1 MTELPHSEQ
10 FAAFRMALHSR
21 GTLAA
26 MSLLNDRTSFR
37 YTAIYKHD
45 GDVMR
50 TVQLFDRLG
59 NSRATL
65 RSVPLERTFCEY
77 VVRDGLFVTRDS
89 SQDPR
94 VTGHAYAGIVNAYV
108 GLALY
113 RPSGEVYG
121 SFCHFDSEVRDIAPQ
136 EVLFL
141 REVVPMFMQYLA

>member
-10 FAAFRMALHSR
+10 FIAFRSALHSR
-21 GTLAA
+21 GIVPA
-26 MSLLNDRTSFR
+26 MALLNDRTSFR
-37 YTAIYKHD
+37 YSAIYKRD

-65 RSVPLERTFCEY
+65 RTAPLERTFCEY
-77 VVRDGLFVTRDS
+77 VVRDGQFVTRDS

-94 VTGHAYAGIVNAYV
+94 VTGHAYAGVVNSYV

-141 REVVPMFMQYLA
+141 REVVPMFMPCLE